1 LKDFTKN
8 IFLWGVILLVLLTV
22 FANFGNR
29 TAPTPEMPY
38 SQFLTEVE
46 NNAIRTA
53 MLKGESISGNRAN
66 GDAYVTYS
74 PETDNTALI
83 GFLKKHDV
91 NFSAPPPEK
100 SSWLMQLFLSS
111 FPVLLLI
118 GLWVYFM
125 RQMQGG
131 AGGRGA
137 MSFGKS
143 RARLLNEEQVSI
155 SFADVAGVEEA

>member
-1 LKDFTKN
+1 MNDLTKN
-8 IFLWGVILLVLLTV
+8 VILWVIIAVVLLAV
-22 FANFGNR
+22 FSNFSGRAGSN
-29 TAPTPEMPY
+29 PEMPY

-46 NNAIRTA
+46 NNTVKTA
-53 MLKGESISGNRAN
+53 TLKGETIAGARAN

-111 FPVLLLI
+111 FPVLLL
-118 GLWVYFM
+118 
-125 RQMQGG
+125 R
-131 AGGRGA
+131 
-137 MSFGKS
+137 
-143 RARLLNEEQVSI
+143 
-155 SFADVAGVEEA
+155 